1 MVMPPDMAV
10 SMRHTKLK
18 AEEAALIAGELTK
31 PSWESRNE
39 GIHERVSFEDTIW
52 GFDLAGGI
60 YYRTP
65 LRVTFVKPDSRA
77 EKAGIKPG
85 DRLLRINDI
94 DTSTLTIQQAH
105 DLIVESGI
113 HLKLA
118 VTSPDDLED
127 AYYYYEDPIVEDYD
141 SEEERLREEEK
152 ARKRQVHA
160 RVSSYWS
167 LQWPWVSKRKII
179 YRESNC
185 YLVPSKYE
193 EKHRDKFPPQPMQRF
208 QDDIVLHSAKDTSK
222 NRVRGEKLMEEKNQ
236 LSTEPNT
243 KLTNG
248 VTNGHEEEEEEDNNT
263 AINEDDSQED
273 LSLKSSGSDTIQN
286 DEVIN
291 DNVVNKDE
299 NEPISQES
307 ETSDKPNDKEEEEEE
322 KVNAEET
329 DAMDVLEESSNGF
342 QDLSQEMIKDNDLL
356 KAEDDNNI
364 IDSILSDNG
373 QNMEN
378 LEAMNER

>member
-1 MVMPPDMAV
+1 MPPDMAV

>member
-65 LRVTFVKPDSRA
+65 LRVTFVKPNSRA

-222 NRVRGEKLMEEKNQ
+222 NRVRGEKLMEEKNE

-248 VTNGHEEEEEEDNNT
+248 VTNGHEEEEEDNNT

-286 DEVIN
+286 DEIIN
-291 DNVVNKDE
+291 DNVVNEDE

-307 ETSDKPNDKEEEEEE
+307 ETSDKLNDKEEEEEE
-322 KVNAEET
+322 IVNREET

-342 QDLSQEMIKDNDLL
+342 EDLSQEMIKDNDLL

>member
-1 MVMPPDMAV
+1 MSREDLRKV
-10 SMRHTKLK
+10 K
-18 AEEAALIAGELTK
+18 GE
-31 PSWESRNE
+31 
-39 GIHERVSFEDTIW
+39 
-52 GFDLAGGI
+52 
-60 YYRTP
+60 Y
-65 LRVTFVKPDSRA
+65 
-77 EKAGIKPG
+77 
-85 DRLLRINDI
+85 
-94 DTSTLTIQQAH
+94 
-105 DLIVESGI
+105 
-113 HLKLA
+113 A
-118 VTSPDDLED
+118 VTLIRPCLQHGHQGLEN
-127 AYYYYEDPIVEDYD
+127 ALVEDYD